1 MKHVVQR
8 YWSTRVPNLV
18 YGCPGFGDIVHSSLL
33 TYLYGQAHNEPAT
46 LHIAS
51 HQYNRNKPEIWDEVL
66 QLFPTGTVF
75 LNPHETPDDM
85 TDLNFLNLVR
95 EQHPYALLHYYKK
108 YPGKLQ
114 QVLKPSFFVDEYLKT
129 YPCLSASNPGDKITL
144 PEKFVT
150 AQFDAGSNKRKLHKD
165 QLVSIFDKFKK
176 QGYEIITVGGEATDP
191 LLRTATYAGYA
202 LSRADYHIGVDS
214 GYMHLAHMFLKPE
227 NIYLYTNRPEG
238 KWEHHLKMFRDCGCK
253 INVY

>member
-1 MKHVVQR
+1 MKHVVMR
-8 YWSTRVPNLV
+8 YWSTRIPNLV

-51 HQYNRNKPEIWDEVL
+51 HQYNRNKPEIWDEVMK
-66 QLFPTGTVF
+66 LFPTDTIF
-75 LNPHETPDDM
+75 LNPYDTPDDM
-85 TDLNFLNLVR
+85 SDLDFLNLVR
-95 EQHPYALLHYYKK
+95 EQHSDALLHYYKK

-114 QVLKPSFFVDEYLKT
+114 QVLEPSFFVDEYIKT
-129 YPCLSASNPGDKITL
+129 YPCLSASNPKDNIAL

-150 AQFDAGSNKRKLHKD
+150 AQFDAGSNKRKLSKE
-165 QLVSIFDKFKK
+165 QLESIFDKFKK
-176 QGYEIITVGGEATDP
+176 QGYEIITIGGEATD
-191 LLRTATYAGYA
+191 LRLRTATYAGYA
-202 LSRADYHIGVDS
+202 LSQADYHIGVDS
-214 GYMHLAHMFLKPE
+214 GCMHLAHMFLKPE